1 MASLLSLPSISQIR
15 MGGSRRWWRGRGSG
29 EGVFPSPP
37 SLRSGWEACSGGA
50 SEGAA
55 AGWEESDGG
64 GAAAASLPSP
74 PLPLS
79 DLDGR
84 PAAVTRQWERP
95 WDGRSPTAVS
105 VPSPPFLS
113 QIQMGR
119 AAMVHQRERR
129 RDGRRRQRVASM
141 RIARPRWL
149 RQPPMSLAMTID
161 TVDVCM
167 LKMQREVDVVML
179 DANLHV
185 DWI

>member
-1 MASLLSLPSISQIR
+1 
-15 MGGSRRWWRGRGSG
+15 MGGSQRWWRGRGSG

-37 SLRSGWEACSGGA
+37 SLRSGWEACSGRA

-84 PAAVTRQWERP
+84 PVAVTRQWERP

-105 VPSPPFLS
+105 VPSPPLPLS
-113 QIQMGR
+113 DPDGKGSGGASEG
-119 AAMVHQRERR
+119 AAAGWEETAACGFDENSSSTVASATSNVTSN
-129 RDGRRRQRVASM
+129 DDRQR
-141 RIARPRWL
+141 R
-149 RQPPMSLAMTID
+149 
-161 TVDVCM
+161 C
-167 LKMQREVDVVML
+167 
-179 DANLHV
+179 LHAENAV
-185 DWI
+185 RS